1 MNQITSQLK
10 ARNDSL
16 HSIRPATQADDN
28 LAILKHI
35 IQQGWPKTIKEVPQ
49 ARNTEI
55 LDIPQRAYNRRWIDT
70 KRYVDRDTRQ
80 DERRYSETNT

>member
-1 MNQITSQLK
+1 MNQITSQIK

-16 HSIRPATQADDN
+16 HRIRLATQADDN

-49 ARNTEI
+49 EAQKYWTFCEELTIEDGLI
-55 LDIPQRAYNRRWIDT
+55 LKGTRIVNC
-70 KRYVDRDTRQ
+70 DTRQ
-80 DERRYSETNT
+80 DERRNPQT